1 MLSEFESDES
11 ELLDDKDSVGP
22 GVDSIKIAAFPG
34 VTGVAGVVDDCATL
48 LLPPEVVGVAG
59 PLPIPWV
66 AIIVGTICAFFI
78 SPLLLKADLINS
90 ITGRCPW

>member
-22 GVDSIKIAAFPG
+22 GVDSTKIAAFPG

-48 LLPPEVVGVAG
+48 LLPPEVVGVA
-59 PLPIPWV
+59 
-66 AIIVGTICAFFI
+66 
-78 SPLLLKADLINS
+78 
-90 ITGRCPW
+90 

>member
-22 GVDSIKIAAFPG
+22 GVDSTKIAAFPV

-59 PLPIPWV
+59 PLPGTWV
-66 AIIVGTICAFFI
+66 AIIVGTIFI